1 MVKKMYKV
9 GDKIVYKR
17 DVCKIDEIKENYAAN
32 QDYYVLTPLFD
43 TDLKIKIPTNNLN
56 LRNLITKK
64 ELEDIIDEI
73 PNIDLIIKDNRE
85 IEYEYKNLL
94 STYNIK
100 DLIPIIKT
108 TYLRNLER
116 EKQKK
121 KISDIDSTYFEL
133 AEKYLYD
140 ECSVVLDKTVEET
153 KEYFISKLKEV
164 E

>member
-17 DVCKIDEIKENYAAN
+17 YVCKIDEIKENYAAN

-85 IEYEYKNLL
+85 I
-94 STYNIK
+94 
-100 DLIPIIKT
+100 
-108 TYLRNLER
+108 
-116 EKQKK
+116 
-121 KISDIDSTYFEL
+121 
-133 AEKYLYD
+133 
-140 ECSVVLDKTVEET
+140 
-153 KEYFISKLKEV
+153 
-164 E
+164 